1 MSIHMR
7 YILGF
12 KNFKNFRVPK
22 MKIFPHDEDTS
33 RDKAIDQLSQAKNC
47 ILFSPS
53 LILIKSWM
61 ELVISQKNQ

>member
-1 MSIHMR
+1 MSTRMR

-12 KNFKNFRVPK
+12 KNFKNFRASK
-22 MKIFPHDEDTS
+22 MKIFADGEDTS
-33 RDKAIDQLSQAKNC
+33 SDLAIDQLSQAKNC

-53 LILIKSWM
+53 LIKSWM